1 MKHSLI
7 HLFFILE
14 LDRENKEN
22 RNDIKVAPSTSKP
35 ADNTTT
41 DSDFT
46 LGLSE
51 DMTSD
56 LTSPQ
61 VKDVTSDLT
70 LPQVEDVTSDL
81 TLPQVKDVTSDLTL
95 PQVKDVTS
103 ELHVS
108 KDVDFTIP
116 KVKDVNSEL
125 TKVATA
131 DTTSPE
137 VRDRSSGDLTLP
149 LTRPLHNST
158 RCDLTDDPVSTQ
170 SVTFDLLN
178 DWDDEDDLFRSLQ
191 DGTET
196 TDGTVNKDTL
206 ETIGCQLTQKA
217 SDQRSR
223 PSEASVSRADVDQSG
238 PALPS
243 MDTSLLVTGDLS
255 TAGSTWVRSAAV
267 GEEGQ
272 VRSAGV
278 GEEGQV
284 EGAQGGPT
292 GSEWTRGAS
301 VKASGGDKMQVG
313 GTVVRILPG
322 CEFRPPL
329 EKMLFPVQRP
339 GESMRADWDLFFYH
353 YYFLTKKKKRFCGHP
368 LYSNSLFVY

>member
-1 MKHSLI
+1 MSIILTFIFPELKHTLI
-7 HLFFILE
+7 DLFFILE
-14 LDRENKEN
+14 FDRENKEN

-56 LTSPQ
+56 LTSDLTSPQ
-61 VKDVTSDLT
+61 VK
-70 LPQVEDVTSDL
+70 DVTSDL

-103 ELHVS
+103 DLTLQVKDVTSDLTLPQVKDVTSDLTLPQVKDATSELHVF

-170 SVTFDLLN
+170 SVTFDLLK

-206 ETIGCQLTQKA
+206 ETIGCRLTQKA

-223 PSEASVSRADVDQSG
+223 PSEASVSCVDVDQTG

-243 MDTSLLVTGDLS
+243 LDTSLLTKGDLS
-255 TAGSTWVRSAAV
+255 TAGSTW
-267 GEEGQ
+267 

-301 VKASGGDKMQVG
+301 VKASGGDKVQVG
-313 GTVVRILPG
+313 GMFVRILPV
-322 CEFRPPL
+322 CEIRPPL
-329 EKMLFPVQRP
+329 GIDKGSCSVIPI
-339 GESMRADWDLFFYH
+339 A
-353 YYFLTKKKKRFCGHP
+353 T
-368 LYSNSLFVY
+368 